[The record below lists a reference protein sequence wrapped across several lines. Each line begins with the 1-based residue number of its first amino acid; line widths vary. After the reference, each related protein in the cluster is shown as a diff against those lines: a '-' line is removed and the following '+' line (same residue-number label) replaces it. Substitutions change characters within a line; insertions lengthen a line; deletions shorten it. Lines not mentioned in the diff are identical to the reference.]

1 MEESL
6 ETRNGKRL
14 DTGPSS
20 NPEWLAVEC
29 HVLAFEVSLGCK
41 IQLVKIVLVREPRRR
56 GAAEIGSPLL
66 VFFLSESGLLG

>member
-20 NPEWLAVEC
+20 NPEWLQSNVMFW
-29 HVLAFEVSLGCK
+29 HSK
-41 IQLVKIVLVREPRRR
+41 
-56 GAAEIGSPLL
+56 
-66 VFFLSESGLLG
+66 